1 MMTLLPSW
9 MMTTEAIKLLYISD
23 IHFGLGRM
31 DSREMADNFQQMVFP
46 YVEQADAIFINGD
59 FFDTVVS
66 FDHYL
71 FDPLYE
77 TILKLYQ
84 LCEHY
89 QITLRFLQGT
99 WEHDRNQLKRL
110 NAFYKNNNFE
120 FPFKVIEHI
129 DAEELL
135 FKNRS
140 LRFIYAPDD
149 LPVKSSD
156 DIIAIMQ
163 EKLQSLGWSYVD
175 YACLHGFFDFTFPE
189 GISQENRI
197 IYHEHQFPFVK
208 KMIDVGHVHQHRVN
222 GKVISNGSF
231 DRLVFGDEDP
241 KGFLFVEDYENFYKA
256 HFIENT
262 KAALFDTLLIGQERD
277 SQIISDKIHRHLRSR
292 QSERKISLRFVI
304 EALEQREMIKA
315 FMLEHYPQINCH
327 FKKIDEKDK
336 QHILL
341 TASDLMIPT
350 KTRIAPTLKTIG
362 QFVKSYLNEDYH
374 LSLEEIDHYLF
385 KDSS

>member
-1 MMTLLPSW
+1 
-9 MMTTEAIKLLYISD
+9 
-23 IHFGLGRM
+23 M
-31 DSREMADNFQQMVFP
+31 DSREMADCFQAMVFP
-46 YVEQADAIFINGD
+46 YVEQCDAIFINGD

-84 LCEHY
+84 LCDHY
-89 QITLRFLQGT
+89 QITLRVLQGT

-110 NAFYKNNNFE
+110 NAFYNNNNFE
-120 FPFKVIEHI
+120 FPFKIIEHVE
-129 DAEELL
+129 AEELL
-135 FKNRS
+135 LKDRS

-163 EKLQSLGWSYVD
+163 EKLLSLGWTHVD
-175 YACLHGFFDFTFPE
+175 YACLHGFFDFTFPQ

-197 IYHEHQFPFVK
+197 IYHEHQFPFVQ
-208 KMIDVGHVHQHRVN
+208 KMIDVGHVHQHRVS

-241 KGFLFVEDYENFYKA
+241 KGFLLVEDFKDFYKA
-256 HFIENT
+256 HFIENSQ
-262 KAALFDTLLIGQERD
+262 AALFDTLFIGQERN
-277 SQIISDKIHRHLRSR
+277 SQIISDKIHHHLKSR
-292 QSERKISLRFVI
+292 ISTRKIHLRFVI
-304 EALEQREMIKA
+304 ESLEQREMIKV
-315 FMLEHYPQINCH
+315 FMAEHYPHISCH
-327 FKKIDEKDK
+327 FKKSDEQDK
-336 QHILL
+336 HHILL

-362 QFVKSYLNEDYH
+362 GFVKSYLSEDYP

-385 KDSS
+385 KDSL